1 MIYLA
6 ELTGD
11 VEILGKAIMMG
22 LGMIGPAIGIGLV
35 GNAFINAVG
44 RNPEAAKFLGQA
56 LVIIGIIELMALLVF
71 ATLFII

>member
-1 MIYLA
+1 MYFA
-6 ELTGD
+6 ELSGD